1 MNLQNS
7 LLWTE
12 YRINRFH
19 WECAS
24 EKRQLKKIEW
34 KFVVAVCKFAER
46 PEGITKNSSFPFVV
60 YWFIFHFFCSL
71 LSWRLLYTYIFYQ
84 FEHYF
89 FFCLPVL
96 KFFSPSLKPNIFH
109 SKSFALVTSGDF
121 RSDLCACAEL
131 LHRPSEACGSV
142 RCVCS
147 IPSYFFFLLFVIAGT
162 LKFALVDTLCHA
174 LSATSVYRGRF
185 KQINDKNTKLCAL
198 EIDIDILYY
207 FFFHFSLISLQD
219 TK

>member
-1 MNLQNS
+1 MLDTNLQTKPRWNEVKIYSAMNLQNS

-142 RCVCS
+142 RCVRS
-147 IPSYFFFLLFVIAGT
+147 IPPYFFLLFVIAGWHIEIGACGHSLPCT
-162 LKFALVDTLCHA
+162 FSDIG
-174 LSATSVYRGRF
+174 LSWSF
-185 KQINDKNTKLCAL
+185 
-198 EIDIDILYY
+198 
-207 FFFHFSLISLQD
+207 
-219 TK
+219 